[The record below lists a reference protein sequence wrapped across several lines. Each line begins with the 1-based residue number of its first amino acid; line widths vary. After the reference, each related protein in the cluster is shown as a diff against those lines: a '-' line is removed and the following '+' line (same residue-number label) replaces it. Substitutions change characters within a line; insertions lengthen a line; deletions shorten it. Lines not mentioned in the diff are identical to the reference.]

1 MTPNERRLTLLYNW
15 KCPHKILEEEKQRW
29 ASEREKNRKLMK
41 NRGEK
46 YWKNW
51 KSKK

>member
-1 MTPNERRLTLLYNW
+1 M
-15 KCPHKILEEEKQRW
+15 LEEEKQRW

-46 YWKNW
+46 YWK
-51 KSKK
+51 SKKEIEKNMLEQKKVWRV